1 MSSQMGEPI
10 VINLEEAR
18 KRLEKEP
25 AGTKALSDDTKER
38 ALRCASGI
46 DKVLKE
52 ERCQLLVNPQLHSIG
67 SGIFKVSGALVIKA
81 I

>member
-1 MSSQMGEPI
+1 MGSQTGEPI

-18 KRLEKEP
+18 KRLEKES
-25 AGTKALSDDTKER
+25 AGTRNISNDTKER
-38 ALRCASGI
+38 TLRCASRI

-52 ERCQLLVNPQLHSIG
+52 ERCQLLINPQLQSIG

>member
-1 MSSQMGEPI
+1 MSSHTGEPI

-25 AGTKALSDDTKER
+25 AGTRNLSDDTKER
-38 ALRCASGI
+38 ALKCAGRI

-52 ERCQLLVNPQLHSIG
+52 ERCQLLVNPQLQFIG
-67 SGIFKVSGALVIKA
+67 SGIFKISGALIIKA

>member
-1 MSSQMGEPI
+1 MSSQTGEPI

-25 AGTKALSDDTKER
+25 TRTMGLSDDTKER
-38 ALRCASGI
+38 ALRCASRI

-52 ERCQLLVNPQLHSIG
+52 ERCQLLVNPQLQFIG
-67 SGIFKVSGALVIKA
+67 SGIFKINGALVIKA